1 MSGKGRLR
9 DNSTLFCTAW
19 SFLAMSNNLGLS
31 YNARKALAVHVGEA
45 AGNEIANLIQ
55 RMASQIEELKRSK
68 VNVTPVVP
76 GVHRDEHDPLSA
88 AVDSETF

>member
-1 MSGKGRLR
+1 
-9 DNSTLFCTAW
+9 
-19 SFLAMSNNLGLS
+19 MSNNLGLS
-31 YNARKALAVHVGEA
+31 YSARKALAVHVGEA

-76 GVHRDEHDPLSA
+76 GLKQEEDDHVA
-88 AVDSETF
+88 ATIESETF